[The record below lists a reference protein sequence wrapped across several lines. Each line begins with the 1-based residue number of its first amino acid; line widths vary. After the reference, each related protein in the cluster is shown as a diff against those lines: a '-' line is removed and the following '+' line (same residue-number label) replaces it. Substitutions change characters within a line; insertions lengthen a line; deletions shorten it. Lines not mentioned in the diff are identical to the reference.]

1 MTQNNDYDNLGSDC
15 FDKISASENI
25 IQNNEQESGA
35 NDHELENDTENNSES
50 DMDWTTVRRKNKR
63 TRSGSNDAEKIDLDV
78 TVSANKKSK
87 KSSATTDNGQKLDTK
102 SVRKPRNNDRNEL
115 NKDSVLA
122 VATEIPDDT

>member
-1 MTQNNDYDNLGSDC
+1 MTQNNDYDNLGSNC

-87 KSSATTDNGQKLDTK
+87 NLVQPQTMDKNWTQNQSENL
-102 SVRKPRNNDRNEL
+102 
-115 NKDSVLA
+115 
-122 VATEIPDDT
+122 EIMIGMN

>member
-35 NDHELENDTENNSES
+35 NDHELENDTENNPES
-50 DMDWTTVRRKNKR
+50 DMDWTTVRHKNKR

-78 TVSANKKSK
+78 TVSPNKKSK

-122 VATEIPDDT
+122 V